1 MFVIK
6 YMIDGDMFCYI
17 HERGDWV
24 TSPDGL
30 AKYSGDR
37 HEPIDVNRNMSHA
50 KFVVIVY
57 GVLDIQLL

>member
-1 MFVIK
+1 MFVTK

-24 TSPDGL
+24 TSPDGY
-30 AKYSGDR
+30 AKNSGDL
-37 HEPIDVNRNMSHA
+37 HEPIDAYHNMSHA
-50 KFVVIVY
+50 KFVVIVC